1 MSSLFVV
8 GSVERAQS
16 LQESLFSGA
25 GKDAAGNWSTAL
37 VEIAVDSAGGSH
49 AAFGCRPEPAAHLL
63 DFLFSHV
70 TSASAYQYSVLIIHV
85 FSPFIIWS
93 PLHGLERL
101 YIGAALAVEGV
112 SVQRACCS
120 QGACGQCP

>member
-1 MSSLFVV
+1 
-8 GSVERAQS
+8 
-16 LQESLFSGA
+16 LFSGA

-49 AAFGCRPEPAAHLL
+49 AAFGCRPEPAAYLL

-93 PLHGLERL
+93 PLHGGNG
-101 YIGAALAVEGV
+101 Y
-112 SVQRACCS
+112 
-120 QGACGQCP
+120 